1 MKSFLWKCERECQV
15 GNAHDAACRDSS
27 ISLCVCVTFNKTT
40 TTTAVALL
48 HCCCC
53 CCCCCLSARLAG
65 CLANANFIRNFAVC
79 QANVSSVNMRS
90 QWKAEC
96 RKESS
101 MLPLLP
107 LRMLPLLLLLLLL
120 LSLLLPLAL
129 PLLWLNSSGIMHE
142 YSCDF
147 ILLNETLCRAYKCQ
161 PIDSVCV
168 CVSMCV
174 SLPRCSRQRVGGS
187 HSHCSLCSLCQ
198 RMCLDCAAQ
207 ENFPAFA

>member
-1 MKSFLWKCERECQV
+1 MEMRERMPGGKCTRRRV
-15 GNAHDAACRDSS
+15 SG
-27 ISLCVCVTFNKTT
+27 LLYFPLFVCVCVTFNKTT

-48 HCCCC
+48 HY

-107 LRMLPLLLLLLLL
+107 LRMLPPLLL
-120 LSLLLPLAL
+120 LSLLLLFFL

-168 CVSMCV
+168 
-174 SLPRCSRQRVGGS
+174 
-187 HSHCSLCSLCQ
+187 
-198 RMCLDCAAQ
+198 
-207 ENFPAFA
+207 